1 MLYYALH
8 NIKHYNETEQVR
20 QGRRVRV
27 WFIYCHFLLW
37 RVLHSVDQGEAP
49 RCQLRRPKTLEMNS
63 LAQISWPA
71 TAELT
76 FNPVAEREP
85 AKSFRKSSVSSDNDL
100 QRLKDLMPTGF
111 RQVMFREGVVWPEI
125 VGFDERMRFQRA
137 IITPKILYI
146 DFGSKGHA
154 WQSQPRSFH
163 SRVRIPSRSAMCK
176 QCFVERNWIHCCWFL
191 FVWFSF
197 QFSHFFLSIS
207 RCFESI
213 VLNALCR
220 GRLGRWQARVIVV
233 PPCPPWGHQVEEQSE
248 ISQIRTFNLG
258 NLSIK

>member
-49 RCQLRRPKTLEMNS
+49 RCQLRRPKTLERNS

-125 VGFDERMRFQRA
+125 VGFDERIRFQRA

-176 QCFVERNWIHCCWFL
+176 QCWKGTGYIAVGSCLFDSAFNFLIFFSLFQDVSSQSCWIL
-191 FVWFSF
+191 FAGVVLADDKLGSSL
-197 QFSHFFLSIS
+197 SHLAPHEIIRSKNKVKFH
-207 RCFESI
+207 
-213 VLNALCR
+213 
-220 GRLGRWQARVIVV
+220 RWELLI
-233 PPCPPWGHQVEEQSE
+233 
-248 ISQIRTFNLG
+248 
-258 NLSIK
+258 